1 MKYCEKCG
9 EHLEDDAVFCGKC
22 GHKVEKKS
30 NEAVNTNDIESKNI
44 SKTISTN
51 SGLDKSPKKKSP
63 LIPILCGIIGVLV
76 VVVIILAVV
85 MGKNSSDKNREN
97 RQKES
102 TQKESLEQ
110 TSLNNETIRTTEETV
125 TEKLTEA
132 TTESIT
138 QASKSIDDK
147 LTGEWIAQEVENLGQ
162 NNTCTITLDMKVNSI
177 NGSDAN
183 IDLRFKRVL
192 NSGKTYTYLI
202 KGLDANIVS
211 GRRLEFDVSKSNLVL
226 TNNPDSESSTLHPFQ
241 GKVQGTGT
249 IEIDTLKDNEILA
262 TIVNVYF
269 GNSDFSFSATEM
281 NKH

>member
-76 VVVIILAVV
+76 IVVIIMVVV
-85 MGKNSSDKNREN
+85 MAKKSSYKNREN
-97 RQKES
+97 RQMESAQKES
-102 TQKESLEQ
+102 TEQ
-110 TSLNNETIRTTEETV
+110 TSLNNETT
-125 TEKLTEA
+125 TEKLTEV
-132 TTESIT
+132 TTKSIT

-147 LTGEWIAQEVENLGQ
+147 LTGEWIAQEEQNLGQ

-202 KGLDANIVS
+202 KGLEANIVS

-226 TNNPDSESSTLHPFQ
+226 TNNPDSESSTLHHFQ

-249 IEIDTLKDNEILA
+249 IEIDTLKDDEILV

-281 NKH
+281 NKQ

>member
-9 EHLEDDAVFCGKC
+9 EHLEDDAIFCGKC
-22 GHKVEKKS
+22 GHKVGKKS
-30 NEAVNTNDIESKNI
+30 NEAFNTNDIESKNI

-76 VVVIILAVV
+76 VVVIIMAVV
-85 MGKNSSDKNREN
+85 MAKKSSDKNREN
-97 RQKES
+97 RQMESAQKES
-102 TQKESLEQ
+102 TEQ
-110 TSLNNETIRTTEETV
+110 TSLNNETT
-125 TEKLTEA
+125 TEKLIEV
-132 TTESIT
+132 TTKSIT

-147 LTGEWIAQEVENLGQ
+147 LTGEWIAQEEQNLGQ

-192 NSGKTYTYLI
+192 NSGKIYTYLI
-202 KGLDANIVS
+202 KGLEANIVS

-249 IEIDTLKDNEILA
+249 IEIDTLKDDEILV

-281 NKH
+281 NKQ